1 MTSDEKAGRMR
12 QDLAAVRAALT
23 RDGNPLCRA
32 AALIAAD
39 LETKWGVPAE
49 KPEALRETMD

>member
-1 MTSDEKAGRMR
+1 MKQA
-12 QDLAAVRAALT
+12 LAAVRAALSSAE
-23 RDGNPLCRA
+23 DPLEKA

-39 LETKWGVPAE
+39 LESKWGVPTE